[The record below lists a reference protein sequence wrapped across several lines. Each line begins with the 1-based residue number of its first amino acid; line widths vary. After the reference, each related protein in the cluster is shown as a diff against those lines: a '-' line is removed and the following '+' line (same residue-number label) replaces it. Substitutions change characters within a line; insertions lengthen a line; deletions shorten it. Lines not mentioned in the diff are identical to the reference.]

1 VPPVRPGVEDAVV
14 IVVGCTA
21 ARCTAALLLVAAPAL
36 AQTPSAADVQIAGA
50 VLAAPEDRRAG
61 AMVLGWTADGKL
73 VTLRHG
79 SNDQV
84 CVADNPKVEGF
95 NVACYHKDL
104 DPFMARGR
112 ELTAQGITDD
122 KQRDATRWKEVAE
135 GRLPLPRDGR
145 MLAVTTGKAFDP
157 VTGQVV
163 DGYTRWVMYV
173 PFATAASTGL
183 GTKNLPGVPWLMDPG
198 TAGAHIMISPP
209 RPAPPRQ

>member
-1 VPPVRPGVEDAVV
+1 M
-14 IVVGCTA
+14 IV
-21 ARCTAALLLVAAPAL
+21 ARCTAALLLFAAPAL
-36 AQTPSAADVQIAGA
+36 AQTPPADVQIAGA
-50 VLAAPEDRRAG
+50 VQAAPEDRRAG
-61 AMVLGWTADGKL
+61 AMVLGWDAAGKL
-73 VTLRHG
+73 MTLRTG
-79 SNDQV
+79 TNDQV

-104 DPFMARGR
+104 EPFMARGR
-112 ELTAQGITDD
+112 ELTAQGVTDD
-122 KQRDATRWKEVAE
+122 KQRDATRWQEVE
-135 GRLPLPRDGR
+135 SGKLPLPRDGR

-157 VTGQVV
+157 ATGQVT